1 MYILKLCK
9 IKIDCRLLKLKMET
23 SFSEQISQQSPT
35 FQSCDGRKMQGRYIF
50 TLLACLGNMMNLL
63 GRDSLRLAILPMQTE
78 FNMTV
83 SEVSHV
89 LGGYNYGMMF
99 TMLAGGPLSDI
110 LGGKWLL
117 LLVTLLSGLCTA
129 LIPLLAN
136 ISVTVLVVSQVVYG
150 LAGGLVVP
158 ALGSMIARWEPL
170 SERGRLATVIYTGS
184 QLSAVF
190 SSLFT
195 GYVCYHQDWRI
206 TFYILGGLPLTWAVP
221 WLWLVTDNPD
231 LSSLTGQAEREMLAA
246 EIPTSTVRPSLKD
259 IPVRRMMSSGPVL
272 AMMVANVG
280 CTWAGTHTSLLL
292 PQYLHY
298 LQLPLHYTS
307 LVSAIPYIGSCLIGL
322 LSSLVYT
329 RIVRSGLSQTA
340 ARKICSSVCLFGFA
354 ALTLPVPF
362 IQNNTVMVTVLTT
375 SAYAMMG
382 FNLVGAWSNPLDI
395 APNFVGTMMGVTGMF
410 CYLTGA
416 LVPHTTAIMASLVE
430 EDMVWPGLF
439 ILVCVVATVANIIF
453 LLYGT
458 ANLQPWNALTQSREK
473 LNTEGDFLHNN
484 LIIDFHK
491 QHKKCDHDLI

>member
-1 MYILKLCK
+1 
-9 IKIDCRLLKLKMET
+9 
-23 SFSEQISQQSPT
+23 
-35 FQSCDGRKMQGRYIF
+35 MQGRYIF

-129 LIPLLAN
+129 LVPLLAN

-170 SERGRLATVIYTGS
+170 SQRGRLATVIYTGS

-206 TFYILGGLPLTWAVP
+206 TFYILGGLPLIWAVP
-221 WLWLVTDNPD
+221 WLCLVTDNPAR
-231 LSSLTGQAEREMLAA
+231 SHLTGQAEREMLAA
-246 EIPTSTVRPSLKD
+246 EIPTSTVRPGLKD
-259 IPVRRMMSSGPVL
+259 IPVRSMMTSGPVL
-272 AMMVANVG
+272 AIIVANVG

-307 LVSAIPYIGSCLIGL
+307 LVSAIPYIGSCLLGL

-362 IQNNTVMVTVLTT
+362 IQNNTVLVTVLTT
-375 SAYAMMG
+375 SAYAMTG

-395 APNFVGTMMGVTGMF
+395 APNFVGTLMGATGMF

-416 LVPHTTAIMASLVE
+416 LVPHTTSIMASLVE
-430 EDMVWPGLF
+430 EDMVWTCLF
-439 ILVCVVATVANIIF
+439 ILVCVAATLANIIF

-458 ANLQPWNALTQSREK
+458 ANLQHWNTVTESREK
-473 LNTEGDFLHNN
+473 LNTSGDFLHNN

-491 QHKKCDHDLI
+491 HHSPPVLLRLRSRTIKAQSEM